1 MENRRGLGNPKIDG
15 IECNY
20 VFMMQWLLGG
30 EKKKQEQLKN
40 YLLNIEQLLCGE
52 KKQKRSFIEL
62 HKTTGITEILMVAFT
77 LLFRNWG
84 DLSICVHI
92 EEQT

>member
-30 EKKKQEQLKN
+30 EKKKARTTEEL
-40 YLLNIEQLLCGE
+40 
-52 KKQKRSFIEL
+52 FIEYR
-62 HKTTGITEILMVAFT
+62 TTVVWGKKSKKDP
-77 LLFRNWG
+77 LLS
-84 DLSICVHI
+84 SIKLL
-92 EEQT
+92 E